1 MSTAAKRKPRLNP
14 DDTHLAETVL
24 PSTPS
29 AQINHNEE
37 PPRTPESARGYV
49 VVVVGMMAIL
59 GFLLAIYFGT
69 SGEPVPNAP
78 IGETT
83 VQSAPALPDAVP
95 PRAPTDQPTEQPEAS
110 AEPTP
115 PVAPNT
121 TATQ

>member
-29 AQINHNEE
+29 VQINRNEE
-37 PPRTPESARGYV
+37 PPRTPEGARGYV
-49 VVVVGMMAIL
+49 IVGMMAIL

-69 SGEPVPNAP
+69 SGEPIPNAP
-78 IGETT
+78 ISKTS

-95 PRAPTDQPTEQPEAS
+95 PRAPTGQPTEQPEAG